1 MGSYSLNT
9 DNARQVG
16 VSTRI
21 SEKGAYVGTF
31 TRAEEVAA
39 RSGATGIEFSF
50 KTKDGQSA
58 DYLSLWATSG
68 EGKPLYGRKVIDAIM
83 TCMKV
88 RQIASQ
94 PTNVKKRDKDGE
106 HDVSVPCFRELMGRE
121 IGLMLVKEEYAKDDG
136 SVGSKM
142 VIVAPFCA
150 GTKRTAAEVLD
161 QAHEAR
167 SFDLMLASLRDR
179 PLQASKTTQRRAAA
193 AQHTNTGGGFDDMDD
208 DIPF

>member
-121 IGLMLVKEEYAKDDG
+121 IGLMLVKEGYAKDDG

-179 PLQASKTTQRRAAA
+179 PLKDKPARRAAA
-193 AQHTNTGGGFDDMDD
+193 AQPTNAGSGFDDMDD